1 MQTSQLTTPPAILYP
16 CGSPP
21 TSGHAREIA
30 AGVLWIRMPMPFA
43 LDHINLW
50 AIKDHDAAST
60 EPGWAIVDTGLQ
72 TVETSAAW
80 RNLFADRGALASSRV
95 TRVLVTHMHPDHIG
109 MAGWMTRRF
118 DCRLWMTRLE
128 YLNCR
133 VLTADTGREAPEDGV
148 RFYRRA
154 GWSED
159 DIENY
164 RTRFGG
170 FGKMIHPLPDSYR
183 RLRDGER
190 LMIGQHEWRVVVGT
204 GHSPEHACL
213 YCPDLQLF
221 ISGDQVLPKISSNVS
236 VFPTEPDANPLGDW
250 LASIDK
256 IKSEVPDDVLVLPAH
271 NEPFRGL
278 HARLDYLT
286 AGHER
291 SLARLRDLLI
301 EPKRAVDVF
310 GALFSR
316 PINDPSLLNLATGE
330 GIAHINYL
338 RRRDEAVVD
347 KVVDGVAWYQLA
359 TTREKAPAIAAAEPI
374 N

>member
-1 MQTSQLTTPPAILYP
+1 MMQASQFNAPPSVLYP
-16 CGSPP
+16 CGAPP
-21 TSGHAREIA
+21 PSGQTREIA
-30 AGVLWIRMPMPFA
+30 PGVLWIRMPMPFA

-50 AIKDHDAAST
+50 AIRDGDVGDSEA
-60 EPGWAIVDTGLQ
+60 GWAIVDTGLQ
-72 TVETSAAW
+72 TVDTSTAW
-80 RNLFADRGALASSRV
+80 RNLFAGPGVLAHSPV

-109 MAGWMTRRF
+109 MAGWMTRKF
-118 DCRLWMTRLE
+118 ECRLWMTRLE

-148 RFYRRA
+148 RFYRMA

-164 RTRFGG
+164 RARFGG
-170 FGKMIHPLPDSYR
+170 FGKMIHALPDSYR

-190 LMIGQHEWRVVVGT
+190 LIIGDHEWRVVVGT

-213 YCPDLQLF
+213 YCRDLQLF

-236 VFPTEPDANPLGDW
+236 VFPTEPDANPLADW
-250 LASIDK
+250 LASIEK
-256 IKSEVPDDVLVLPAH
+256 IKREVPDDVLVLPAH

-278 HARLDYLT
+278 HARLDNLA

-291 SLARLRDLLI
+291 SLARLRDYLD

-316 PINDPSLLNLATGE
+316 PINDPHLLNLATGE
-330 GIAHINYL
+330 SIAHINYL
-338 RRRDEAVVD
+338 LRRKEAVVG

-359 TTREKAPAIAAAEPI
+359 TARKTATETTHAT
-374 N
+374 

>member
-1 MQTSQLTTPPAILYP
+1 MKTSHSSAPPAIFFP

-30 AGVLWIRMPMPFA
+30 LGVLWIRMPMPFT

-50 AIKDHDAAST
+50 AIKDRDVAST
-60 EPGWAIVDTGLQ
+60 EPSWAIIDTGLQ

-148 RFYRRA
+148 RFYRSA
-154 GWSED
+154 GWNED

-183 RLRDGER
+183 RMRDGER
-190 LMIGQHEWRVVVGT
+190 FMIGEHEWRVVVGT

-213 YCPDLQLF
+213 YCRDLQLL

-256 IKSEVPDDVLVLPAH
+256 IKREVPDDVLVLPAH

-291 SLARLRDLLI
+291 SLARLRDLLV

-316 PINDPSLLNLATGE
+316 PIDDPSLLNLATGE
-330 GIAHINYL
+330 SIAHINYL
-338 RRRDEAVVD
+338 MHRDEAIVD
-347 KVVDGVAWYQLA
+347 KVVDGIAWYQLA
-359 TTREKAPAIAAAEPI
+359 TKCEKEPAIVEIEPI